1 MVCADTD
8 FIIDLGRANQKAFEK
23 LKEIGAR
30 GEKVFTIVITVAEL
44 YHGAHLARDRVQ
56 ALDQIRNDLSKFSVL
71 NLDYESAA
79 LWGELV
85 VEQTK
90 SNFIGEGDLL
100 IACIALSNKQTLLTK
115 NVKHFQRTTGLKIES
130 W

>member
-30 GEKVFTIVITVAEL
+30 GENVFTTVITVAEL
-44 YHGAHLARDRVQ
+44 FHGAHLARDRVQ

-71 NLDYESAA
+71 NLDYESTA

-85 VEQTK
+85 EQTK
-90 SNFIGEGDLL
+90 SNSIGELDLL

-115 NVKHFQRTTGLKIES
+115 NIKHFQRITGLKIES